1 VPNRAFDVLRIA
13 ARQRIRKQK
22 MAQNEQFE
30 LKSYKQRMDGVVENL
45 KKEFSGLRT
54 GRASAHLL
62 DPLVVDVYG
71 QKMPINQVGSVS
83 VPEPRMIQVSIW
95 DKAAVPAVEK
105 AIRESNLGLNPVT
118 DGTVLRLP
126 IPQLTSERRQE
137 LAKVASKYAEN
148 ARIAVRNVRRDGND
162 HLKKLE
168 KDGDISQDEQKRHAN
183 DVQSATDDV
192 IKEIDELLATKEAE
206 INTV

>member
-1 VPNRAFDVLRIA
+1 
-13 ARQRIRKQK
+13 